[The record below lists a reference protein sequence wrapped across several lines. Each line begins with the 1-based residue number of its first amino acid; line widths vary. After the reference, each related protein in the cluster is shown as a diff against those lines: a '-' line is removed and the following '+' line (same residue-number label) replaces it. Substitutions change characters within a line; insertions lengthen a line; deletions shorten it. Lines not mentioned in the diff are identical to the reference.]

1 MGSALHDAESLMN
14 AIIGVVV
21 APQLWKWRRVATG
34 AVDLY
39 AIPQQW
45 NPKCSGCIQPQERER
60 VDAMVLD
67 SMKQIF
73 EEADADQSGKLDQDE
88 LRASFCNGRVRD
100 RLRLLHIPFKDFV
113 EVVRSAVSLW
123 SSFGI

>member
-1 MGSALHDAESLMN
+1 MGSSLHDAESLMN

-45 NPKCSGCIQPQERER
+45 NPKCSGCIQPQVPQLLVDWFASHSVLVPKESTLASARANADREQKETLAAQTR
-60 VDAMVLD
+60 RGNR
-67 SMKQIF
+67 F
-73 EEADADQSGKLDQDE
+73 
-88 LRASFCNGRVRD
+88 
-100 RLRLLHIPFKDFV
+100 
-113 EVVRSAVSLW
+113 
-123 SSFGI
+123 